1 MIYMKEKDKFKQIIL
16 ILFSILPFI
25 DSLNGIFIKNDMFSI
40 GSLYKM
46 LLIVYL
52 IFLLAK
58 KGDILKI
65 ISGSKYVLFFI
76 IYIFLSI
83 LINLFLLQS
92 HLISYSYPFKLI
104 FNIIFMYILYSWNKN
119 TNYYKDNIITKNTI

>member
-1 MIYMKEKDKFKQIIL
+1 MKEKDKFKQIIL

-92 HLISYSYPFKLI
+92 HLISYSYP
-104 FNIIFMYILYSWNKN
+104 
-119 TNYYKDNIITKNTI
+119 